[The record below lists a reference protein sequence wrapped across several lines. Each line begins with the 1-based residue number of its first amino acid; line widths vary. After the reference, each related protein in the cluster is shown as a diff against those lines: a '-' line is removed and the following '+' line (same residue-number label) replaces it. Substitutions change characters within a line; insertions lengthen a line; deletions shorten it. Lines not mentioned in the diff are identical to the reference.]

1 MLLDAAETVL
11 TTFSLPREAYGI
23 PNRPKS
29 WLKELREKI
38 RNERMFEVDMKVS
51 DSTT

>member
-11 TTFSLPREAYGI
+11 TTFSLPREAYNT

-29 WLKELREKI
+29 WLREEI
-38 RNERMFEVDMKVS
+38 RNVRMFEVDMEVS
-51 DSTT
+51 EAY